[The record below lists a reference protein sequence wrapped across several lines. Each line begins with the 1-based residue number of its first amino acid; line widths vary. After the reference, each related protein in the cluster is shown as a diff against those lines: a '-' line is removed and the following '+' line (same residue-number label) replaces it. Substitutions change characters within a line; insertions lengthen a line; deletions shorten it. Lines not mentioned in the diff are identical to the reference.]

1 MKGRDYIIEF
11 LPFREPKM
19 NPRQNEILQIVNDRK
34 RVQVTDLSN
43 IIGVSGVT
51 IRQDLNFLEQQNYLK
66 RVHGAATA
74 LQNDDI
80 DNRLEVCFDIKQSLA
95 NMAADLV
102 AQSETVLIEGG
113 SANALLARILA
124 ERGDV
129 TIITPSAYIAHLI
142 RNTSANIILLGGVYQ
157 HQGESLVGP
166 LTKICIENIHFSTA
180 FLGVDGFHQ
189 DTGFTSRDMMRSEI
203 ASIILAKQRRNII
216 LTDSSKFGQIFPSTI
231 GSTEQISILLTDNHA
246 EESDL
251 TFLRRRGVEIILG

>member
-1 MKGRDYIIEF
+1 
-11 LPFREPKM
+11 M
-19 NPRQNEILQIVNDRK
+19 NSRQNEIVQIVNDRK
-34 RVQVTDLSN
+34 RVQVTELSE

-51 IRQDLNFLEQQNYLK
+51 IRQDLNFLEQQGYLK

-80 DNRLEVCFDIKQSLA
+80 DHRLEVRFDIKQTLA
-95 NMAADLV
+95 NKAADLV
-102 AQSETVLIEGG
+102 EPNETVLIEGG
-113 SANALLARILA
+113 SANALLARTLA

-166 LTKICIENIHFSTA
+166 LTKLCIENIHFSTA

-189 DTGFTSRDMMRSEI
+189 DTSFTSRDMMRADI
-203 ASIILAKQRRNII
+203 AEAILAKKRRNIV
-216 LTDSSKFGQIFPSTI
+216 LTDSSKFGQIYPSTI
-231 GSTEQISILLTDNHA
+231 GSISQISLLLTDESA
-246 EESDL
+246 PKSDL
-251 TFLRRRGVEIILG
+251 KFLKSQGVEIHLG